1 MCYQNRLHVKSI
13 KLALEIPSNMLQI
26 YIDKTIVNVTQKSYT
41 DYREWQKKIIIY
53 IDRTIP
59 ATHISKKMEQY
70 KIITIWIIVY
80 CIY

>member
-1 MCYQNRLHVKSI
+1 
-13 KLALEIPSNMLQI
+13 MLQI

-59 ATHISKKMEQY
+59 ATQISKKMEQY